1 MSLIDTSPQIKS
13 QKVLKLIKAGYAV
26 NLLEAVDKERAS
38 ADGFATVNVNKDSQK
53 TITVKRVGAH
63 SAASR

>member
-13 QKVLKLIKAGYAV
+13 QKVLKLIKAGYAT

-38 ADGFATVNVNKDSQK
+38 REGFATVNINQDTEK

-63 SAASR
+63 STTGR

>member
-13 QKVLKLIKAGYAV
+13 QKVLKLIKAGYAI

-38 ADGFATVNVNKDSQK
+38 MEGFATVSVNQDAEK

-63 SAASR
+63 SAFSR